1 MSAGFEGVND
11 VLRGMKVLEGANLGL
26 RFLLE
31 LSVLAATAY
40 WGFEAESGVIGWLLA
55 VGAPALVIVVWALFL
70 APKRTIEL
78 AKPIRLVLEFMVFG
92 AAALALA
99 AAGEETLAV
108 VFAVVAAI
116 SGTLNY
122 MWDSAIN
129 TIRPAP

>member
-1 MSAGFEGVND
+1 
-11 VLRGMKVLEGANLGL
+11 MKVIQGANLGL

-31 LSVLAATAY
+31 LSALAATAY
-40 WGFEAESGVIGWLLA
+40 WGFETGSGAIGWLLA
-55 VGAPALVIVVWALFL
+55 LGAPALVIVVWALFL

-99 AAGEETLAV
+99 AAGQQTLAV
-108 VFAVVAAI
+108 AFAIVAAI

-122 MWDSAIN
+122 IWD
-129 TIRPAP
+129 